1 MRAVMEKLWFRLL
14 MLALF
19 LVSAAVALLSASMFR
34 YMLVDGWFTD
44 DFQFEDSS
52 LCVNYVSECLYNVSA
67 NLSWLKDPSST
78 ELGGYGGEAFSYRIL
93 EGDTVL
99 ADTTNDRSRAVTSLS
114 TELDSD
120 AEVSVLPAAAV
131 EEDAFSNYST
141 PAPYSIPEAP
151 ADRVVV
157 YTIEGYVNLPVEPYE
172 GCYREYYIFQHIHP
186 IRTIFLPLAIVGAVL
201 AAFSLAVS
209 LTAAAF
215 EGRNGRLTLLGRFP
229 FDVMA
234 VGLYILSALVGD
246 VIENW
251 TYGLSMGVL
260 STIGIS
266 YRRIGSV
273 CHLFA
278 AALGGCCLANQLGAR
293 VFKEKLLLRRVI
305 LRVPPLA
312 IAVGI
317 LAANIVG
324 VMATLLV
331 EDVIAFALIVFD
343 LALIPCAVKWGLE
356 ARSIR
361 KASSALAAGELHYK
375 VDTGRLHTV
384 WKDLGEDLNSIGDG
398 MALAV
403 EEQMRSERMKT
414 ELITNVSHD
423 LKTPLTSIVNYVQL
437 LMEEDLP
444 EKERREYLEVLDRQ
458 SAKLKKL
465 TEDVVEASRAVSG
478 ALTVSAEVFDVREL
492 LEQSAGEYSER
503 MAAAGI
509 EPVMHLPAGET
520 YILADPRL
528 LGRVLDNLTTN
539 VLKYA
544 QAGTRAYFDLEVA
557 DGETVIAVKNISREP
572 LDIPA
577 DELMERFVRG
587 DSSRS
592 TEGSGLGLSIAR
604 SLTEL
609 MGGRLQLT
617 LDGDLFKAE
626 IIFPSAEAP
635 ALPEME
641 APEPEEETAGE
652 SEPGNA

>member
-14 MLALF
+14 MLVLF
-19 LVSAAVALLSASMFR
+19 LVSTAVALLSASMFR

-52 LCVNYVSECLYNVSA
+52 LCVDYVSECLFYVSA
-67 NLSWLKDPSST
+67 NLNWLKDPSST

-93 EGDTVL
+93 DGDRVL
-99 ADTTNDRSRAVTSLS
+99 ADTTNERSRAVISQS

-120 AEVSVLPAAAV
+120 TEAAAQPA
-131 EEDAFSNYST
+131 EEDASAELPVSL
-141 PAPYSIPEAP
+141 SP
-151 ADRVVV
+151 ADKVVV

-186 IRTIFLPLAIVGAVL
+186 IRRIFLPLAIVGAVL
-201 AAFSLAVS
+201 AALSLAVS

-215 EGRNGRLTLLGRFP
+215 EGRRGRLTLLGRFP
-229 FDVMA
+229 FDVT
-234 VGLYILSALVGD
+234 VLGLVVLSWLIGD

-251 TYGLSMGVL
+251 MYGVSLGVL
-260 STIGIS
+260 SFIGIS
-266 YRRIGSV
+266 YRIIGNI
-273 CHLFA
+273 CQLFA
-278 AALGGCCLANQLGAR
+278 AALSGCCLADQLGAG

-305 LRVPPLA
+305 QRVSPLA
-312 IAVGI
+312 IAVGV
-317 LAANIVG
+317 LVVNIVG
-324 VMATLLV
+324 VMATVLI
-331 EDVIAFALIVFD
+331 EDVIAFVLILFD

-361 KASSALAAGELHYK
+361 KASSALAAGDLRYK
-375 VDTGRLHTV
+375 VDTGRLHMV

-398 MALAV
+398 MTLAV

-437 LMEEDLP
+437 LMGEDLP
-444 EKERREYLEVLDRQ
+444 EPERREYLEVLDRQ

-465 TEDVVEASRAVSG
+465 TADVVEASRAASG
-478 ALTVSAEVFDVREL
+478 AVTVNAEVFDVREL
-492 LEQSAGEYSER
+492 LEQAAGEYSER

-509 EPVMHLPAGET
+509 EPVMHLPPCES
-520 YILADPRL
+520 YIHADPRL
-528 LGRVLDNLTTN
+528 LGRVLDNLGTN

-544 QAGTRAYFDLEVA
+544 QTGTRAYFDLTAEE
-557 DGETVIAVKNISREP
+557 DETVIAVKNTSREP

-626 IIFPSAEAP
+626 LIFPTAEAP
-635 ALPEME
+635 TLPETE
-641 APEPEEETAGE
+641 AQAPAEETAGE
-652 SEPGNA
+652 STPEDA